1 MLLREAAHE
10 LVHAEQFAKAVAR
23 HGVVLLPRIEDWQ
36 VHPAGIFAD
45 TGIVGHNIPQSIQ
58 SEIGTQMASG
68 WASALRV
75 LRRSV
80 FCVSPPCFASALR
93 VLRQPSV
100 FCVSPPCFASLRVY
114 CGMQPHTPQ
123 KPGSLANR
131 CRTPLPVFRK
141 LNEVGSHGIPFDV
154 SHHRQQMSVG
164 LDRKRFETPL
174 IQMSGT
180 AGLAMSVPTHRV
192 HNRQATEEL
201 AHLIAGFRSDDKVPV
216 IGHRHHGIN
225 WQRHDFPC
233 LCDHMHERSVVFRL
247 FKNRQPSHRSVQN
260 VEHFT

>member
-1 MLLREAAHE
+1 
-10 LVHAEQFAKAVAR
+10 
-23 HGVVLLPRIEDWQ
+23 
-36 VHPAGIFAD
+36 
-45 TGIVGHNIPQSIQ
+45 
-58 SEIGTQMASG
+58 
-68 WASALRV
+68 
-75 LRRSV
+75 
-80 FCVSPPCFASALR
+80 
-93 VLRQPSV
+93 
-100 FCVSPPCFASLRVY
+100 
-114 CGMQPHTPQ
+114 MQPHTPQ

-225 WQRHDFPC
+225 WQRHYFPC
-233 LCDHMHERSVVFRL
+233 LCDHMHERGVVFRL
-247 FKNRQPSHRSVQN
+247 FKNRQPSHRPVEN
-260 VEHFT
+260 VEHFTCRTIAFRTCHRQNLIRCVPNKRDLMSRFCAPNISQSPGIG